1 MKPGVSELA
10 KLLWQIKDAYWSYVV
25 GVTLYAKKTPERM
38 KTVIEYVKSH
48 MDATTS
54 DIVWFISNQPDFHDD
69 AAPCDRNTENVE
81 GFQDEEDIRTINGTR
96 FRCVGLD
103 RENRED
109 DYCQCGGNEFTALYM
124 HNKKMTYVCVKCK
137 KGILYEL

>member
-1 MKPGVSELA
+1 
-10 KLLWQIKDAYWSYVV
+10 
-25 GVTLYAKKTPERM
+25 M
-38 KTVIEYVKSH
+38 KTVTEYVKSH

-69 AAPCDRNTENVE
+69 AAPCDI
-81 GFQDEEDIRTINGTR
+81 DEDNIEESKDEDIRVINGAR

-103 RENRED
+103 RENRDD
-109 DYCQCGGNEFTALYM
+109 DYCQCGGNVFSAVYM
-124 HNKKMTYVCVKCK
+124 HNKKMTYACVKCK

>member
-1 MKPGVSELA
+1 MDIQELFIYKMSDDEKEKWETLKTDMYLKFCHVIKGSISKGIFASVIMTVLCLPLQYRFDMKLGVSELA

-69 AAPCDRNTENVE
+69 AAPCYE
-81 GFQDEEDIRTINGTR
+81 GDED
-96 FRCVGLD
+96 V
-103 RENRED
+103 
-109 DYCQCGGNEFTALYM
+109 
-124 HNKKMTYVCVKCK
+124 
-137 KGILYEL
+137 